1 MTFLVDGE
9 LRPGGLGQTS
19 DDGEFD
25 RIETTFRES
34 IRDDPD
40 ARFRPEA
47 GRYHLYVARAC
58 PWAHG
63 AVLTRRLLGL
73 EEAISM
79 DIVEPFRDERGWQFT
94 PEKPGCTPDTLL
106 GHDYLADVYREA
118 DPDYT
123 GKVSV
128 PVLWDTREGTIVN
141 NESIEIMRMLA
152 GEFGEHASND
162 LGLDLYPEG
171 HRDEVDRVVD
181 EIYGPI
187 NNGVY
192 RAGFAATQDAYER
205 AVTELFDALGRW
217 EEVLD
222 EQRYLL
228 GEALTLADLRLFPTL
243 VRFDPVYHVHFKCSR
258 RRLRDYPNLWNYT
271 KELYQLP
278 GVAETVNMDHIKEH
292 YYTTHESINPKRIVP
307 VGPDVDYTEPHDR
320 DRLPAATPSP

>member
-9 LRPGGLGQTS
+9 LRPEGLGQTG
-19 DDGEFD
+19 DDGSFD
-25 RIETTFRES
+25 RIETTFRDRV
-34 IRDDPD
+34 RDDPD
-40 ARFRPEA
+40 ARFRPEP

-73 EEAISM
+73 EDAITM
-79 DIVEPFRDERGWQFT
+79 DVVDPFRDERGWQFS
-94 PEKPGCTPDTLL
+94 PEKPDCTPDTLF
-106 GHDYLADVYREA
+106 GYDYLADVYREA

-128 PVLWDTREGTIVN
+128 PVLWDREEGTIVN

-152 GEFGEHASND
+152 AEFGEHATAD
-162 LGLDLYPEG
+162 LDLYPEG
-171 HRDEVDRVVD
+171 RREPIDDVADRLY
-181 EIYGPI
+181 EPI

-192 RAGFAATQDAYER
+192 RAGFAETQEAYER
-205 AVTELFDALGRW
+205 AVAELFDALAHW
-217 EEVLD
+217 EDVLA

-228 GEALTLADLRLFPTL
+228 GESLTLADLRLFPTL
-243 VRFDPVYHVHFKCSR
+243 VRFDPVYNIHFKCSV

-278 GVAETVNMDHIKEH
+278 GVAGTVNMEHVKEH
-292 YYTTHESINPKRIVP
+292 YYTTHESVNPKRIVP
-307 VGPDVDYTEPHDR
+307 VGPEVDYAEPHDR
-320 DRLPAATPSP
+320 DRLPATTPSP